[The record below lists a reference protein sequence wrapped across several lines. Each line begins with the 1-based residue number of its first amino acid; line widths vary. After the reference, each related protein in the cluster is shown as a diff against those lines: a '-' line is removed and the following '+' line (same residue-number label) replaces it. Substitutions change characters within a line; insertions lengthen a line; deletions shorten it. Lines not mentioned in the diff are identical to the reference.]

1 MTTTI
6 PSTAQA
12 GDPTPGR
19 PSGLWPEALARPLS
33 GRFGPLNREK
43 QREEL
48 EERRLLAALSA
59 GDARERGQAA
69 DRLVEM
75 TYRGVFAL
83 QRRLTGD
90 PDLAADLT
98 QETYRKAWDALGGFD
113 GRSRFSTWLFRI
125 GYTTFLNHLRRPRRF
140 VPLEERHETAVAD
153 PAPGAEEE
161 VGRADSGD
169 RLRRAVLALPE
180 ELRLTVTA
188 IFWGELPVKEIA
200 RHEGV
205 TEVAI
210 RKRLKR
216 ALQALAR
223 ALEEE
228 VR

>member
-1 MTTTI
+1 LI
-6 PSTAQA
+6 
-12 GDPTPGR
+12 
-19 PSGLWPEALARPLS
+19 
-33 GRFGPLNREK
+33 REK

-48 EERRLLAALSA
+48 EERQLLAALAA
-59 GDARERGQAA
+59 GDRRAA

-75 TYRGVFAL
+75 TYRGVYAL
-83 QRRLTGD
+83 QCRLTGD
-90 PDLAADLT
+90 PELAADLT
-98 QETYRKAWDALGGFD
+98 QDTYRKAWDALGGFD
-113 GRSRFSTWLFRI
+113 GRARFSTWLFRI
-125 GYTTFLNHLRRPRRF
+125 AYTTFLNHLRRPRRF

-180 ELRLTVTA
+180 DLRLTVTA

-223 ALEEE
+223 ALEED